1 MKLKENLP
9 AILFAF
15 IPFLLLVTAILLSF
29 IVPAVGYRPLK
40 SFEVAEA
47 VHYYGPLKQYTF
59 SEEEAEQIE
68 QLVQGLVVYGEK
80 KDTEPMDGYAGYYLL
95 TDTKGRTKKLEIVI
109 GGGEEGLVHWVTING
124 VSYNCDLEQIR
135 PLDEI
140 LDESWRA
147 HFSPVLSQ

>member
-15 IPFLLLVTAILLSF
+15 VPFLLLVAAILLSF

-40 SFEVAEA
+40 SFDVAEA
-47 VHYYGPLKQYTF
+47 VHYYGPLKQHTF
-59 SEEEAEQIE
+59 SEEEAARIE

-80 KDTEPMDGYAGYYLL
+80 KDTEPMDGYSGYYLL
-95 TDTKGRTKKLEIVI
+95 TDAKGRTNKVEIVI
-109 GGGEEGLVHWVTING
+109 GGGEEGLIHWVTING

-135 PLDEI
+135 PLDE
-140 LDESWRA
+140 L
-147 HFSPVLSQ
+147 LSATWQKYFCPTIE